1 MGKKVKLFED
11 FVEGENKHMEKMNK
25 DLVWKDLD
33 VDDVYNIYDTTNNGK
48 IVHQWAIY
56 MGEKDGKLQFKS
68 ANLPKADPYLI
79 DKDEKYHFIKKSMKK
94 K

>member
-1 MGKKVKLFED
+1 MSKKVKLFED

-25 DLVWKDLD
+25 DLRWRDLD
-33 VDDVYNIYDTTNNGK
+33 VDDVYNIYNLQDNGK
-48 IVHQWAIY
+48 LVHQYAIY

-68 ANLPKADPYLI
+68 LNLPKLEPYLI
-79 DKDEKYHFIKKSMKK
+79 DKDDKYSFIKKTTKK